1 MHWHILG
8 AGAIGTLWADLLMQA
23 GHDVSLILRQED
35 TRLHEGID
43 VIDTATATQRHFKPQ
58 VELLGGEQ
66 NLITHLLVSTKAQHT
81 QEALKALLPR
91 LHASTQVVLLQNGM
105 GQQQEVADLLPGQQL
120 WAATTTAGAWRESP
134 VRLHRVSLGQTLI
147 GPWYPEQPLLPEGWE
162 SLPIQLQ
169 GCAQIEPVLWRK
181 LAINCAINPLTA
193 LHQCCNGELLTDP
206 ERLSQLRQVCQEVE
220 KVAKARRIH
229 LFDSPL
235 HQQAEAVAES
245 TAGNLSSML
254 QDIRHNRATEIEHI
268 TGFLCRQA
276 DALGIDVPLNHDLLQ
291 QVRNLNPAKE

>member
-23 GHDVSLILRQED
+23 GHDVSLILRQAD
-35 TRLHEGID
+35 ARLNDGIN
-43 VIDTATATQRHFKPQ
+43 VIDTATATQHHFQPHIE
-58 VELLGGEQ
+58 VLGDEQ
-66 NLITHLLVSTKAQHT
+66 SPITHLLVTTKAQHT
-81 QEALKALLPR
+81 ESALRALLPR
-91 LHASTQVVLLQNGM
+91 VQASTQVVLLQNGM
-105 GQQQEVADLLPGQQL
+105 GQQQQAADLLPGQPL

-134 VRLHRVSLGQTLI
+134 TRLHRVSLGQTLI
-147 GPWYPEQPLLPEGWE
+147 GPWYPKLPMLPDGWE

-169 GCAQIEPVLWRK
+169 GCAQIEPILWRK

-193 LHQCCNGELLTDP
+193 LHQCRNGELLTDP
-206 ERLSQLRQVCQEVE
+206 ERRALLRQVCLEVE
-220 KVAKARRIH
+220 AVAQARGIE
-229 LFDSPL
+229 LFDCPL
-235 HQQAEAVAES
+235 RQQAEAVAES

-254 QDIRHNRATEIEHI
+254 QDVRHGRVTEIEQI

-276 DALGIDVPLNHDLLQ
+276 SALGIDVPLNSDLLQ